1 MCSSGVKIVEL
12 QGNIRKC
19 ESLILIFGKGL
30 KRATLK
36 VEGAEQIS
44 SNISEI
50 IEDTVFV

>member
-12 QGNIRKC
+12 QGNIQKC

-36 VEGAEQIS
+36 VEGQIS